1 MNTTTPL
8 LIDHVREL
16 LTRSV
21 PEVFSTMFTLEARPS
36 EPRNLHALGE
46 TLVVASVGFAGAVN
60 GVVYLHVS
68 APFARLLAG
77 RMLGMADE
85 EFDGD
90 EMINDAMGELSNMVV
105 GAVKSRLCDDGSPCV
120 LTIPSI
126 VRGQSFSVGATGC
139 SDRRLL
145 GFHCGEGE
153 RVLELQMKPA
163 E

>member
-1 MNTTTPL
+1 MNANTPL
-8 LIDHVREL
+8 LIDNVSDL
-16 LTRSV
+16 LNSSV
-21 PEVFSTMFTLEARPS
+21 TEVFSAMFTLDAAPS
-36 EPRNLHALGE
+36 EPRDLHSLGE
-46 TLVVASVGFAGAVN
+46 TLVVASVGFVGDVN
-60 GVVYLHVS
+60 GVVYIHVA

-77 RMLGMADE
+77 RMLGMAGE

-126 VRGQSFSVGATGC
+126 VRGQNFSVGAAGC

-145 GFHCGEGE
+145 GFQCGEGE
-153 RVLELQMKPA
+153 VVLELQMKSA
-163 E
+163 K